1 MEPEKFYEFCSAG
14 GSPMGFIVN
23 DRLYEYGW
31 APEID
36 TAGFIDE
43 SGCVIYKDQPVADIK
58 QDKVVFHKDNY
69 VLDLKEKSSDEI
81 AERLKERNIQIDL
94 AVLAH
99 I

>member
-1 MEPEKFYEFCSAG
+1 MEQDRFYEFCSV
-14 GSPMGFIVN
+14 GSVPMGFIVN
-23 DRLYEYGW
+23 NRLYEYGW

-43 SGCVIYKDQPVADIK
+43 KGRVIYKDQPVADIK

-69 VLDLKEKSSDEI
+69 VLDLEERSAAEI
-81 AERLKERNIQIDL
+81 TERLNERNIKIDL
-94 AVLAH
+94 SVLAR

>member
-1 MEPEKFYEFCSAG
+1 MQQGKFYEFCSAG

-23 DRLYEYGW
+23 ARLYEYGW

-36 TAGFIDE
+36 TAGFIDKR
-43 SGCVIYKDQPVADIK
+43 GRVIYKDQPVADIK

-69 VLDLKEKSSDEI
+69 VLDLQEKSSDEI
-81 AERLKERNIQIDL
+81 AERLKERNIKIDL
-94 AVLAH
+94 AVLAR